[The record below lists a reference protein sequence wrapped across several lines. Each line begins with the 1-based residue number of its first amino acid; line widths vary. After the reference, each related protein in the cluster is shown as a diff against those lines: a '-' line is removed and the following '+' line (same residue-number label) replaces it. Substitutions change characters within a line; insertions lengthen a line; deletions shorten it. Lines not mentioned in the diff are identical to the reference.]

1 MSELEPVLEHIS
13 KNFASVLSRY
23 IEFLRIPSVSTDP
36 AYKEHVKKAGAWL
49 ANEFSNLGFT
59 AALHNTPGHPILLAH
74 YESARP
80 GTPHLLYYGHY
91 DVQPPE
97 PLELWDTPPFEPAIV
112 DGPHG
117 KRIVARGAVDDK
129 GQVMTFLEAFRAWKE
144 VHGSLPINVT
154 ALIEGE
160 EESGSASL
168 PGFLSD
174 HTASL
179 RKADAA
185 IITDTNAWDIDTPA
199 ITYRLRGLVYVEVT
213 LDGPSR
219 DLHSGL
225 YGGAVINPIN
235 ALTEILAQLHG
246 PDGRVQVPGFYDD
259 VVEVHEDE
267 RQAWAALPFDESA
280 FLGEAGLTHSP
291 GEAGYTL
298 LERLWVR
305 PTCDLNGIWGGYTG
319 PGSKTVIAS
328 RASAKLSF
336 RTVPGQDPAK
346 IIEGLKAFLD
356 ARTPLDCRW
365 SIKEFAASPGFLAP
379 GNSLFMQA
387 ARDGLQD
394 IYRKPAAMIGSGG
407 SIPVAGYLKT
417 ALGLDSI
424 LVGFGLDDDRIHSP
438 NEKFELKCLKN
449 GILSQAAILARMSAV
464 TPPRS

>member
-1 MSELEPVLEHIS
+1 MGKLEPVLEQIGQNLPS
-13 KNFASVLSRY
+13 ALSRY

-36 AYKEHVKKAGAWL
+36 AYKDQVRQAGTWL
-49 ANEFSNLGFT
+49 KNQFSSLGFAAKLHET
-59 AALHNTPGHPILLAH
+59 AGHPILLAH
-74 YESARP
+74 YESASASA
-80 GTPHLLYYGHY
+80 PHLLYYGHY

-97 PLELWDTPPFEPAIV
+97 PLELWATPPFEPAIV
-112 DGPHG
+112 EGPHG
-117 KRIVARGAVDDK
+117 ERIVARGAVDDK

-144 VHGSLPINVT
+144 VHGTLPVSMT
-154 ALIEGE
+154 VLIEGE
-160 EESGSASL
+160 EECGSASL
-168 PGFLSD
+168 PGFLSE
-174 HTASL
+174 HAASL
-179 RKADAA
+179 QKADAA
-185 IITDTNAWDIDTPA
+185 IITDTNSWDIDTPA

-235 ALTEILAQLHG
+235 ALTEILGQLH
-246 PDGRVQVPGFYDD
+246 DANGRVQVPGFYED
-259 VVEVHEDE
+259 VSEVAGDE
-267 RQAWAALPFDESA
+267 RQAWAALTSNEAA

-298 LERLWVR
+298 LERLWAR

-336 RTVPGQDPAK
+336 RTVPNQDPAK
-346 IIEGLKAFLD
+346 ILKGFKAFLD
-356 ARTPLDCRW
+356 SRTPPDCRW
-365 SIKEFAASPGFLAP
+365 SVREFAASPGVLVPA
-379 GNSLFMQA
+379 NSPFMQA
-387 ARDGLQD
+387 ARAGLED

-407 SIPVAGYLKT
+407 SIPVVGYLKT

-449 GILSQAAILARMSAV
+449 GILSQAAILARMSTVA
-464 TPPRS
+464 PPRP